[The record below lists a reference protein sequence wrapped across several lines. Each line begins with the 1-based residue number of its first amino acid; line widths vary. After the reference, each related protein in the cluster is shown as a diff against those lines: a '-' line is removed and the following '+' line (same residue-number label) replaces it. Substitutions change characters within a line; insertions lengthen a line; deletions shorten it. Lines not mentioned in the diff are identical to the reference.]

1 MIARLSTS
9 TKRYLSFFFLA
20 TLFLLIILVDQ
31 IIKTAAF
38 IISNRYNFI
47 VFSDFFEIKTFHN
60 YNLSFLN
67 FVYLPV
73 LIYILATLII
83 FLVFRK
89 YIYFPLK
96 SKKEINLFLLNLG
109 TVLIVSGALS
119 NLSDRIRFG
128 FVVDYFFVKWPAG
141 TVFNI
146 ADIVILLGSILLI
159 KEIIKTKF

>member
-1 MIARLSTS
+1 MIARLSTAA
-9 TKRYLSFFFLA
+9 KRYLSFFFLA
-20 TLFLLIILVDQ
+20 TLFLLIILADQ
-31 IIKTAAF
+31 IIKTTAF
-38 IISNRYNFI
+38 TISNRYNFI

-73 LIYILATLII
+73 IIYILATLII

-96 SKKEINLFLLNLG
+96 NKEEIDLFLLNLG

-128 FVVDYFFVKWPAG
+128 FVIDYFFLKWPAG

-146 ADIVILLGSILLI
+146 ADIAILVGSTIII
-159 KEIIKTKF
+159 KEIIKSK